1 MDKKISNFEFF
12 ERDVLVIIL
21 KLLVILFLDEGDSGV
36 IVVISINKMYYGIGM
51 VFGSY
56 FELEKLSN
64 KSIKIFIVVIFLKNV
79 LDWFISRRKMFICVE
94 EI

>member
-1 MDKKISNFEFF
+1 M
-12 ERDVLVIIL
+12 L

-36 IVVISINKMYYGIGM
+36 IVVIIINGMYYGIGM

-56 FELEKLSN
+56 FELEELSN

>member
-1 MDKKISNFEFF
+1 MINIYECFG
-12 ERDVLVIIL
+12 RDVLVIEL

-36 IVVISINKMYYGIGM
+36 IVVIIINGMYYGIGM

-56 FELEKLSN
+56 FELKELSN
-64 KSIKIFIVVIFLKNV
+64 KSIKINIVVIFLKNV

>member
-1 MDKKISNFEFF
+1 MGEMFCE
-12 ERDVLVIIL
+12 L

-36 IVVISINKMYYGIGM
+36 IVVIIINGMYYGIGM

-56 FELEKLSN
+56 FELEELSN

-79 LDWFISRRKMFICVE
+79 LDWFIRMREMLICVE

>member
-1 MDKKISNFEFF
+1 MIF
-12 ERDVLVIIL
+12 
-21 KLLVILFLDEGDSGV
+21 FLDEGDSGV
-36 IVVISINKMYYGIGM
+36 IVVIIIKGMYYGIGM

-64 KSIKIFIVVIFLKNV
+64 KGIKIFIVVIFLENV
-79 LDWFISRRKMFICVE
+79 LVWFISRNKMFICVE

>member
-1 MDKKISNFEFF
+1 M
-12 ERDVLVIIL
+12 
-21 KLLVILFLDEGDSGV
+21 ILFLDEGDSGV

-56 FELEKLSN
+56 FELEELSN
-64 KSIKIFIVVIFLKNV
+64 ISIKIFIVVIFLKNV

>member
-1 MDKKISNFEFF
+1 M
-12 ERDVLVIIL
+12 
-21 KLLVILFLDEGDSGV
+21 ILFLDEGDSGV
-36 IVVISINKMYYGIGM
+36 IVVIIINRMYYGIGM

-56 FELEKLSN
+56 FELEELSN

>member
-1 MDKKISNFEFF
+1 M
-12 ERDVLVIIL
+12 VIEL

-36 IVVISINKMYYGIGM
+36 IVVIIINGMYYGIGM

-56 FELEKLSN
+56 FELEELRN

-79 LDWFISRRKMFICVE
+79 LD
-94 EI
+94 

>member
-1 MDKKISNFEFF
+1 M
-12 ERDVLVIIL
+12 
-21 KLLVILFLDEGDSGV
+21 ILFLDEGDSGV

-94 EI
+94 DI